1 MEVKETSLKKKKNI
15 HSEHHGFER
24 RDTIYTCLIALAV
37 LLLIIMA
44 ILMLVFVFISLGREE
59 RTFTN
64 EEAMSDF
71 LTVVTSLNI
80 DSESG
85 RALPTKETASSSA
98 WRVVS
103 DVREKAALPVN
114 SYLQREASEAFEGKL
129 VLDGVLLCTVRA
141 SVFVRTLS
149 YPTDGVCDV
158 IMFNSLF
165 VPGGNTLIP
174 PYSKFFLQFLDAAS
188 NNSKTEYGV
197 GIDHYFC
204 RNETFM
210 SSLVA
215 EQTTKTSLDEMWSHR
230 VHHYGQV
237 NSPPILTRFDTF
249 EYVKQSAK
257 GLQMLSQLMKDK
269 VNSEHQP
276 SYTMLHYPLMYETDA
291 VDVARALAANSV
303 DLFVA
308 FGYTAY
314 SDYGRKDCRMVPP
327 ILHSTQ
333 LLEPGLLNGAYPVRL
348 VRVLS
353 ALATLK
359 KVLKN
364 TPALAVSLGMGG
376 RWYEPAYLNRNVSL
390 PGNVSLGHPCK
401 TTSRGDAPPRHQ
413 ISSIAEA
420 CEDPNYN
427 ETFSYDSTF
436 NSLFAYAKSDF
447 LLFTY
452 DSADSFLNKI
462 CETKK
467 NVTDLKYN
475 IVADDIQFDDID
487 NLCGYGSYYRLRTL
501 KSLCEYLA
509 ENYTSPDR
517 ESACK
522 SVI

>member
-1 MEVKETSLKKKKNI
+1 
-15 HSEHHGFER
+15 
-24 RDTIYTCLIALAV
+24 
-37 LLLIIMA
+37 MA

-85 RALPTKETASSSA
+85 RALPTKGTYTSATTTPTTKTSMTTTATTTTSPTTTSTTPTKTTTT
-98 WRVVS
+98 
-103 DVREKAALPVN
+103 KAP
-114 SYLQREASEAFEGKL
+114 RKL

-174 PYSKFFLQFLDAAS
+174 PYSKFFMQFLDAAS